1 MCTGSF
7 SKVEETN
14 KDEFG
19 ALSMLKA
26 SLSTFVSSI
35 TLPFKRVLHASHFH
49 VDSGCFLASQKD
61 IRHWKSYLQ
70 SLTSR
75 NVRFSGAP
83 RTVASMTN
91 MPSEVPTSDLEELH
105 DYFKT
110 HGLIDIPCLLQSYQ
124 DQDQAQLQVNDLME
138 KNQLLTLA
146 MPSGSGNKKSTLTKV
161 QHKYIMQF
169 AKHCMSTIDPWVD
182 ESKIFQTQE
191 SIDNSRS
198 TFISRIKNDCF
209 RIVFG
214 SMVPSASEQGFDMFK
229 DLTCQQLL
237 GYDTE
242 KKVYTSLPPILWPD
256 GMRGTDNHYL
266 FRNETLMKILTVT
279 LFGSASLKEAKA
291 NKKKPTNGILWGMN
305 EVTPGAIAFVA
316 IMAHFVLS
324 GNKHFDKCGTRSHI
338 QYAADFK
345 LYKSTIIK
353 YLNKHHMKDT
363 IAAFNQFVF
372 EDRGLDHNNQR
383 AEDDEIIEIPNDFSD
398 SSGSDKEPFEVQ
410 GVNTQSNSEL
420 APTSGPSNVTV
431 EELISNVGAVTLSES
446 NAMNNVEHT
455 TQVTDKID
463 TGHGR
468 GNKRWGQGKVRGAA
482 LVSQHQAPVPT
493 CQSNCTTHRTDE
505 DEGIEED
512 DIYG

>member
-1 MCTGSF
+1 MSD
-7 SKVEETN
+7 SVEHREQ
-14 KDEFG
+14 
-19 ALSMLKA
+19 
-26 SLSTFVSSI
+26 
-35 TLPFKRVLHASHFH
+35 LP
-49 VDSGCFLASQKD
+49 
-61 IRHWKSYLQ
+61 
-70 SLTSR
+70 
-75 NVRFSGAP
+75 AP
-83 RTVASMTN
+83 VASTTN

-110 HGLIDIPCLLQSYQ
+110 RGLIDIPRLLQSYQ
-124 DQDQAQLQVNDLME
+124 DQDQTLREAQLQVNDLME

-146 MPSGSGNKKSTLTKV
+146 MPSGSGDKKSTLTKV
-161 QHKYIMQF
+161 QHKYITQF
-169 AKHCMSTIDPWVD
+169 AKHCVSTIDPWVD
-182 ESKIFQTQE
+182 ESKIFQTRE
-191 SIDNSRS
+191 SIDNGLFAKCASDGRS
-198 TFISRIKNDCF
+198 TFISCIKNDCF

-214 SMVPSASEQGFDMFK
+214 SMVPSASEQGFDAFE

-237 GYDTE
+237 GYDTK

-256 GMRGTDNHYL
+256 GMRGTDNRYL

-279 LFGSASLKEAKA
+279 LFGLASLKEAKA

-305 EVTPGAIAFVA
+305 EVTPGAIAFTA
-316 IMAHFVLS
+316 IMACFVLS
-324 GNKHFDKCGTRSHI
+324 GDEHFDKRGVRSHI

-353 YLNKHHMKDT
+353 YLNKRHMKDT
-363 IAAFNQFVF
+363 IATFNQFVF
-372 EDRGLDHNNQR
+372 EDRGLDHNNQQ
-383 AEDDEIIEIPNDFSD
+383 AEDDEIIEIPNNFSD
-398 SSGSDKEPFEVQ
+398 SSGSGEEPFEVQ

-420 APTSGPSNVTV
+420 APASGPSNVTV
-431 EELISNVGAVTLSES
+431 EELIGNVGAVTLSES

-463 TGHGR
+463 IGRGR
-468 GNKRWGQGKVRGAA
+468 GNKWQGRGKVQGAA

-493 CQSNCTTHRTDE
+493 RRSNRTTCRTDE